1 MRKFWESIYSP
12 NYITGYNPFILK
24 DMNKAIERMVSAI
37 NNRKK
42 IVVYGIPNVD
52 GLCAISSL
60 ILVLK
65 YLNADIEYVVHDDSS
80 SKSKISSKDIINTVQ
95 FLGGEVLIAL
105 GIDLKSKEEE
115 KLCKSLGIDLI
126 VIENRDVNYDYE
138 YIYINPNQKGC
149 QYRYKNL
156 SVSGLTFKLMQA
168 IAIYYNIKSI
178 NKYLDLILIGEKWAK
193 SPKKGE
199 NSVFIKEGM
208 RFLINTNKNLSVSG
222 LTFKLMQAIAIYY
235 NIKSINK
242 YLDLILI
249 GEKCIESPKKG
260 ENNVFIKEGMKFL
273 INTNNYGLRSIM
285 DAYNMININED
296 SVDKIIEVITPTI
309 NVVTMTD
316 NARIIIELLIT
327 NRKERAEQITKYLN
341 KSKEN
346 V

>member
-80 SKSKISSKDIINTVQ
+80 NKSKISSKDIINNVH
-95 FLGGEVLIAL
+95 FLGGEILITL

-156 SVSGLTFKLMQA
+156 SISGLTFKLMQA
-168 IAIYYNIKSI
+168 IAIYYNVKSI
-178 NKYLDLILIGEKWAK
+178 NKYLDLILIGEKWTK

-199 NSVFIKEGM
+199 NSVIIKEGM
-208 RFLINTNKNLSVSG
+208 RFLINTNNH
-222 LTFKLMQAIAIYY
+222 
-235 NIKSINK
+235 
-242 YLDLILI
+242 
-249 GEKCIESPKKG
+249 
-260 ENNVFIKEGMKFL
+260 
-273 INTNNYGLRSIM
+273 GLRSIM
-285 DAYNMININED
+285 DAYSMINIKDD
-296 SVDKIIEVITPTI
+296 SVDKIIDVITPTI

>member
-12 NYITGYNPFILK
+12 NYITGYNPFIIK

-37 NNRKK
+37 NYRKK

-60 ILVLK
+60 ILLLK
-65 YLNADIEYVVHDDSS
+65 YLNADIEYVVHDNSS
-80 SKSKISSKDIINTVQ
+80 NNAAISSKDIINNVH
-95 FLGGEVLIAL
+95 FLGAELLITLGFGLKSNEEEELCKNL
-105 GIDLKSKEEE
+105 GIDLM
-115 KLCKSLGIDLI
+115 
-126 VIENRDVNYDYE
+126 VIENRKVKFDNE
-138 YIYINPNQKGC
+138 YIYINPSQKGC

-156 SVSGLTFKLMQA
+156 SISGLTFKLMQA

-178 NKYLDLILIGEKWAK
+178 NKYLDLVLIGEQW
-193 SPKKGE
+193 SGVPLKGE
-199 NSVFIKEGM
+199 NGVILKEG
-208 RFLINTNKNLSVSG
+208 K
-222 LTFKLMQAIAIYY
+222 
-235 NIKSINK
+235 
-242 YLDLILI
+242 
-249 GEKCIESPKKG
+249 
-260 ENNVFIKEGMKFL
+260 KFL

-285 DAYNMININED
+285 DSYNI
-296 SVDKIIEVITPTI
+296 VDMNDECISKVIEVITPTI
-309 NVVTMTD
+309 NVVTMMD

>member
-65 YLNADIEYVVHDDSS
+65 YLNADIEYVVHDDSLN
-80 SKSKISSKDIINTVQ
+80 KSKISSKDIINNVH
-95 FLGGEVLIAL
+95 FLGGELLITL
-105 GIDLKSKEEE
+105 GIGLKSKEEE
-115 KLCKSLGIDLI
+115 QLLNSLGIDLI
-126 VIENRDVNYDYE
+126 VIENIDTKYDGD

-149 QYRYKNL
+149 QYRYKDL
-156 SVSGLTFKLMQA
+156 SISGLTFKLMQA
-168 IAIYYNIKSI
+168 IAIYYNVKSI
-178 NKYLDLILIGEKWAK
+178 NKYLDLILIGEKWANV
-193 SPKKGE
+193 PKKGE
-199 NSVFIKEGM
+199 NGVIFKEGK
-208 RFLINTNKNLSVSG
+208 R
-222 LTFKLMQAIAIYY
+222 
-235 NIKSINK
+235 
-242 YLDLILI
+242 IL
-249 GEKCIESPKKG
+249 G
-260 ENNVFIKEGMKFL
+260 
-273 INTNNYGLRSIM
+273 NTNNNGLRSIM
-285 DAYNMININED
+285 DAYNMNEISDDSIN
-296 SVDKIIEVITPTI
+296 KIIEVITPTI
-309 NVVTMTD
+309 NVVTMMD

-341 KSKEN
+341 KSKLN

>member
-80 SKSKISSKDIINTVQ
+80 NKSKITSKDIINNVH
-95 FLGGEVLIAL
+95 FLGGELLIAL

-115 KLCKSLGIDLI
+115 ELCKSLGIDLI

-156 SVSGLTFKLMQA
+156 SISGLTFKLMQA
-168 IAIYYNIKSI
+168 IAIYYNVKSI
-178 NKYLDLILIGEKWAK
+178 NKYLDLILIGEKWTK

-199 NSVFIKEGM
+199 NSVIIKEGM
-208 RFLINTNKNLSVSG
+208 RFLINTNNH
-222 LTFKLMQAIAIYY
+222 
-235 NIKSINK
+235 
-242 YLDLILI
+242 
-249 GEKCIESPKKG
+249 
-260 ENNVFIKEGMKFL
+260 
-273 INTNNYGLRSIM
+273 GLRSIM
-285 DAYNMININED
+285 DAYSMININDD
-296 SVDKIIEVITPTI
+296 SVDKIIDVITPTI

>member
-12 NYITGYNPFILK
+12 NYISGYNPFILK

-80 SKSKISSKDIINTVQ
+80 NKSKISSKDIINNVH
-95 FLGGEVLIAL
+95 FLGGEILIAL

-156 SVSGLTFKLMQA
+156 SISGLTFKLMQA
-168 IAIYYNIKSI
+168 IAIYYNVKSI
-178 NKYLDLILIGEKWAK
+178 NKYLDLILIGEKWTK

-199 NSVFIKEGM
+199 NSVIIKEGM
-208 RFLINTNKNLSVSG
+208 RFLINTNNH
-222 LTFKLMQAIAIYY
+222 
-235 NIKSINK
+235 
-242 YLDLILI
+242 
-249 GEKCIESPKKG
+249 
-260 ENNVFIKEGMKFL
+260 
-273 INTNNYGLRSIM
+273 GLRSIM
-285 DAYNMININED
+285 DAYSMININDD
-296 SVDKIIEVITPTI
+296 SVDKIIDVITPTI

>member
-80 SKSKISSKDIINTVQ
+80 NKSKISSKDIINNVH
-95 FLGGEVLIAL
+95 FLGGEILITL

-156 SVSGLTFKLMQA
+156 SISGLTFKLMQA
-168 IAIYYNIKSI
+168 IAIYYNVKSI

-208 RFLINTNKNLSVSG
+208 RFLINTNNH
-222 LTFKLMQAIAIYY
+222 
-235 NIKSINK
+235 
-242 YLDLILI
+242 
-249 GEKCIESPKKG
+249 
-260 ENNVFIKEGMKFL
+260 
-273 INTNNYGLRSIM
+273 GLRSIM
-285 DAYNMININED
+285 DAYSMININDD
-296 SVDKIIEVITPTI
+296 SVDKIIDVITPTI

>member
-80 SKSKISSKDIINTVQ
+80 SKSKISSKDIINNVH

-156 SVSGLTFKLMQA
+156 SISGLTFKLMQA
-168 IAIYYNIKSI
+168 IAIYYNVKSI
-178 NKYLDLILIGEKWAK
+178 NKYLDLILIGEKWANV
-193 SPKKGE
+193 PKKGE
-199 NSVFIKEGM
+199 NGVIFKEGK
-208 RFLINTNKNLSVSG
+208 RFLG
-222 LTFKLMQAIAIYY
+222 
-235 NIKSINK
+235 
-242 YLDLILI
+242 
-249 GEKCIESPKKG
+249 
-260 ENNVFIKEGMKFL
+260 
-273 INTNNYGLRSIM
+273 NTNNNGLRSIM
-285 DAYNMININED
+285 DAYNMNEISDDSIN
-296 SVDKIIEVITPTI
+296 KIIEVITPTI
-309 NVVTMTD
+309 NVVTMMD

-341 KSKEN
+341 KSKLN

>member
-80 SKSKISSKDIINTVQ
+80 NKSKISSKDIINNVH
-95 FLGGEVLIAL
+95 FLGGEILITL

-156 SVSGLTFKLMQA
+156 SISGLTFKLMQA
-168 IAIYYNIKSI
+168 IAIYYNVKSI
-178 NKYLDLILIGEKWAK
+178 NKYLDLILIGEKWTK

-199 NSVFIKEGM
+199 NSVIIKEGM
-208 RFLINTNKNLSVSG
+208 RFLINTNNH
-222 LTFKLMQAIAIYY
+222 
-235 NIKSINK
+235 
-242 YLDLILI
+242 
-249 GEKCIESPKKG
+249 
-260 ENNVFIKEGMKFL
+260 
-273 INTNNYGLRSIM
+273 GLRSIM
-285 DAYNMININED
+285 DAYSMININDD
-296 SVDKIIEVITPTI
+296 SVDKIIDVITPTI